1 MVIYMK
7 IRLGYV
13 AISKCFESS
22 FKTINYTNYLKYEDR
37 DKRLDEIIKYN
48 LNHLLEIL
56 KYNKKNN
63 IHFYRIS
70 SNIVPLAS
78 HKDVDFDYITPYK
91 NYYKKIANFIKD
103 NNLRV
108 DMHPSEYVILNS
120 TNKVVIENSIRE
132 LIYHFKFLG
141 ALEIEDKLLI
151 VHTGSSTLGKKNSIT
166 RFINNFNKLPSY
178 LKEIIAIENDD
189 KVYNIEDVIYICK
202 QIGTRMILD
211 YHHYLCNKQNYI
223 KDLYKDIFNTFKHV
237 PKMHFSSPKS
247 KIKKDMRAHHDYIDS
262 DSFISCL
269 ESIKNLN
276 YDIDIMLEAKMKDDA
291 LFRLVRELK
300 YKTNYKFIDETSFY
314 I

>member
-1 MVIYMK
+1 MK

-132 LIYHFKFLG
+132 LIYHFKFLD

-189 KVYNIEDVIYICK
+189 RIYTIEDVLYICK

-211 YHHYLCNKQNYI
+211 YHHYLCNKQNDI
-223 KDLYKDIFNTFKHV
+223 KDLYKDIFDTFKKV

-262 DSFISCL
+262 DSFISFL

>member
-37 DKRLDEIIKYN
+37 NKRLDEIIKYN

-91 NYYKKIANFIKD
+91 KYYKKIANFIKD

-132 LIYHFKFLG
+132 LIYHFKFLD

-151 VHTGSSTLGKKNSIT
+151 VHTGSSTLGKKNSIA

-189 KVYNIEDVIYICK
+189 KIYNIEDVLYICK

-211 YHHYLCNKQNYI
+211 YHHYLCNKENDI
-223 KDLYKDIFNTFKHV
+223 KDLYKDIFDTFKKV
-237 PKMHFSSPKS
+237 PKVHFSSPKS

-262 DSFISCL
+262 DSFISFL